1 LLAPGIRDLEDS
13 DRLDLLHRPN
23 RLLDDLRQPLQEQRS
38 NLQVDLRR

>member
-1 LLAPGIRDLEDS
+1 LLAPGIRDLDS
-13 DRLDLLHRPN
+13 DRLDLLHRTN